1 MSQENVESVRTAT
14 AAWNRG
20 DLDAF
25 LKDVEPNVVIRPD
38 PSWPE
43 SRLRLGSDAAR
54 SFFEDLT
61 EMLGPAETV
70 IDELVDAG
78 DRVVCRFRTRV
89 HGRQS
94 AIEEEF
100 VFTRVRTF
108 RRGKTIMIEFF
119 LDHQE
124 ALEAAGL
131 RE

>member
-1 MSQENVESVRTAT
+1 MSEENVERVRTAT

-25 LKDVEPNVVIRPD
+25 LNGFDPDVVIRPN
-38 PSWPE
+38 PTWPE
-43 SRLRLGSDAAR
+43 SRPRLGSDAAR

-70 IDELVDAG
+70 IEELVDAG

-94 AIEEEF
+94 GIQDEF
-100 VFTRVRTF
+100 VYSQVRTF

-131 RE
+131 KE